1 MELRH
6 LRYFVGV
13 AEALSFTK
21 TAKKLHIAAR
31 TTMWCFALLIKVRK
45 IGVEPDNKRLARCA
59 NTALTQ
65 PRKAK
70 QMNTLNKETT
80 WNPLREMEEAQ
91 NRLHRFFVGGFPIT
105 PGGGEIHSLA
115 VADWSPEVD
124 ISEDDQ
130 GYLLKADLPEMKK
143 DDVRVTLE
151 DGILSVSGE
160 RKCQKEDQK
169 KKFHRIERSFG
180 TFRRSFTLPE
190 DADSTKVTAEFRDG
204 VLKVHL
210 PTTATPKSKA
220 IQVKVA

>member
-1 MELRH
+1 M
-6 LRYFVGV
+6 
-13 AEALSFTK
+13 
-21 TAKKLHIAAR
+21 
-31 TTMWCFALLIKVRK
+31 
-45 IGVEPDNKRLARCA
+45 NK
-59 NTALTQ
+59 
-65 PRKAK
+65 
-70 QMNTLNKETT
+70 LNKVTT
-80 WNPLREMEEAQ
+80 WNPLREMDEAQ
-91 NRLHRFFVGGFPIT
+91 NRLNRFFLGGFPSRI
-105 PGGGEIHSLA
+105 GSGEIPSLA

-143 DDVRVTLE
+143 DDVRVTVE

-210 PTTATPKSKA
+210 PTTPVAKSKA
-220 IQVKVA
+220 TQVKVV

>member
-1 MELRH
+1 
-6 LRYFVGV
+6 
-13 AEALSFTK
+13 
-21 TAKKLHIAAR
+21 
-31 TTMWCFALLIKVRK
+31 
-45 IGVEPDNKRLARCA
+45 
-59 NTALTQ
+59 
-65 PRKAK
+65 
-70 QMNTLNKETT
+70 MNTTNNVTT
-80 WNPLREMEEAQ
+80 WNKLREIEEAQ
-91 NRLHRFFVGGFPIT
+91 NRLHRLFFGGFPKRMDS
-105 PGGGEIHSLA
+105 GEIHSLA

-143 DDVRVTLE
+143 DDVRVTVE
-151 DGILSVSGE
+151 DSILSVSGE

-210 PTTATPKSKA
+210 PTTTKAKSKA
-220 IQVKVA
+220 LEVKVA